1 MIVLTMLGVATSSS
15 WPSMYRHLFQFA
27 LCVCFLV
34 WLPGIINCQAPAGG
48 DAGVHVP
55 GLDALGEPILVEKEE
70 MKKEMEVAEKKKN
83 QRKLEEGDKFEV
95 INHEELREKGDAE
108 KVEDLK
114 AQVL

>member
-1 MIVLTMLGVATSSS
+1 MLGAATSSS
-15 WPSMYRHLFQFA
+15 WPSMYRQLFDFA

-34 WLPGIINCQAPAGG
+34 WLPGIINCQVPAG
-48 DAGVHVP
+48 DNAGVHVP
-55 GLDALGEPILVEKEE
+55 GVDAPGEPVLIEKEE
-70 MKKEMEVAEKKKN
+70 MEKEVEVAEKKKN

-95 INHEELREKGDAE
+95 INHEKDEELREKGDAE